1 MDTTERQGRGT
12 RDGERR
18 AQAGERPAAVATA
31 DRSAPGIDETDA
43 WMPPAAASLSRSATD
58 VLSAVEDCV
67 DEIRF
72 HQDALMR
79 ALQRRT
85 RMAETLGRLITDLR
99 RQAGARSP
107 SRPASP
113 ASETACTG
121 MPAVSESAHRLAG
134 TAAAPD
140 TPHQLTVYALG
151 QTRILQDGQ
160 PIDDW
165 PSSKGKAAF
174 KYLLLQRRQ
183 PVAKERLIALFWP
196 DADPE
201 GARNNLNVTIYGIRK
216 VLGHAQPDVAHIVLE
231 DGCYRLNADLDL
243 WVDLEAF
250 DERLRAGRT
259 LESQGQVDAA
269 IAAYREAEQLY
280 QGDLFAEERAE
291 DWCLPERQRLRESAL
306 DLLRRLA
313 RLSLAQED
321 PHAAV
326 AAHRRLLGIDP
337 CDEQSH
343 RELMR
348 LYARLDR
355 PQLAVRQFR
364 SCAEALSRELHMIPS
379 PETTALYRRIQRR
392 EAP

>member
-1 MDTTERQGRGT
+1 
-12 RDGERR
+12 
-18 AQAGERPAAVATA
+18 
-31 DRSAPGIDETDA
+31 
-43 WMPPAAASLSRSATD
+43 MPPAAASLSRGATD
-58 VLSAVEDCV
+58 VLNAVEDCV
-67 DEIRF
+67 YEIRF

-85 RMAETLGRLITDLR
+85 RMAESLGRLITDVR
-99 RQAGARSP
+99 RQAAARSP
-107 SRPASP
+107 PRPASP
-113 ASETACTG
+113 APKTAHVG
-121 MPAVSESAHRLAG
+121 MPAASEPAILTPAPDAPPGPGRPGVVS
-134 TAAAPD
+134 D

-151 QTRILQDGQ
+151 QTRILQNGQ

-201 GARNNLNVTIYGIRK
+201 GARNNLNVTVYGIRK
-216 VLGHAQPDVAHIVLE
+216 VLGRAQPDVAHIVLE

-243 WVDLEAF
+243 WIDLEAF
-250 DERLRAGRT
+250 DDRLRAGRA

-313 RLSLAQED
+313 RLSLAQGD

-337 CDEQSH
+337 CDEESH